1 MCFSELASLRGGVVQ
16 EGEDEGFSSLSL
28 VLEKEAGC
36 AQQDSVK
43 SQLPCLLLFTV
54 AGGRWF

>member
-43 SQLPCLLLFTV
+43 SQLPHLLFTV
-54 AGGRWF
+54 AVGRWF